1 MCYYLNIAVSE
12 NKTHCLE
19 NGVPPGLTLTRVSNA
34 SLKKYVASEFCW
46 YVLTLDMCSC
56 GLFRKE
62 PNERDRAQ
70 QVKRLYR
77 KYRRKGWPTA
87 RIERAVSQAMPEGGK
102 PSAQY
107 GIKDDARIFLS
118 DAADASGELFILVHW
133 YDDDVEKEEIK
144 AQIGPIVPS
153 YRLRTS
159 NPVKR
164 TDKIYRITKK

>member
-1 MCYYLNIAVSE
+1 
-12 NKTHCLE
+12 
-19 NGVPPGLTLTRVSNA
+19 
-34 SLKKYVASEFCW
+34 
-46 YVLTLDMCSC
+46 
-56 GLFRKE
+56 
-62 PNERDRAQ
+62 
-70 QVKRLYR
+70 
-77 KYRRKGWPTA
+77 
-87 RIERAVSQAMPEGGK
+87 MPEGGK
-102 PSAQY
+102 LGAQY

-133 YDDDVEKEEIK
+133 YDDDVETEEIK